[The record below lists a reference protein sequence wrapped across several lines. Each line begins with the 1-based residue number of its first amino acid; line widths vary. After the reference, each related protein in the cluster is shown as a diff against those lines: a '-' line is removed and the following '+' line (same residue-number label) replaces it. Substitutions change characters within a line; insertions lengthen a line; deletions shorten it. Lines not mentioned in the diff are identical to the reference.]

1 MSTRPADVQ
10 HGSLDRLLASR
21 EIAITCG
28 PGGVGKTTIA
38 AATAA
43 MAACHHGG
51 KVLVL
56 TVDPARRLADALG
69 LKGIGNTEHQIPVE
83 LFREAGVT
91 PRGELWAAMLDT
103 QASWDALIE
112 RHAPDRR
119 TRDEILANPL
129 YRNISGR
136 FVQSHDYIAVERL
149 YEIHASGDYDLIIVD
164 TPPSRHALDFLDA
177 PKRMADFFSSRLLRW
192 LIVPYRS
199 RLITAASRPFQQIA
213 DRVLGTQFLTDI
225 SEFFI
230 LFQSMHEGFVERA
243 EAVVRLLGDRRTT
256 FLVVSTLESTP
267 LAEAET
273 FTAELGRRR
282 LHLGAVVLNRTLPD
296 YLRDPTALTAAR
308 ALGERADE
316 IAARLPTDPELTAT
330 VLREVAESFLNFSL
344 VARREAE
351 QRDELAPGSE
361 VVVAAPA
368 MESDIASLAGLLALG
383 ETIWG

>member
-1 MSTRPADVQ
+1 MTIPSPPPRP
-10 HGSLDRLLASR
+10 SLDRLLASK

-28 PGGVGKTTIA
+28 PGGVGKTTVA
-38 AATAA
+38 AATAV

-69 LKGIGNTEHQIPVE
+69 LAGIGNAERRILPE
-83 LFREAGVT
+83 WFKEAGVT

-112 RHAPDRR
+112 RHAPDVR
-119 TRDEILANPL
+119 TREEILRNPL

-136 FVQSHDYIAVERL
+136 FVQSHDYIAMERL
-149 YEIHASGDYDLIIVD
+149 FEIHSTGAYDLIVVD

-177 PKRMADFFSSRLLRW
+177 PRRMAEFFSSRLLRW

-199 RLITAASRPFQQIA
+199 RVITMASRPFQQVA

-230 LFQSMHEGFVERA
+230 LFQSMHAGFIERA
-243 EAVVRLLGDRRTT
+243 EAVVRLLGERRTT
-256 FLVVSTLESTP
+256 FVVVSTLESTP
-267 LAEAET
+267 LAEAEL
-273 FTAELGRRR
+273 FSEELLRRH

-296 YLRDPTALTAAR
+296 YLRDPEALATASALENRAEEVATRLDTDPALTAP
-308 ALGERADE
+308 L
-316 IAARLPTDPELTAT
+316 
-330 VLREVAESFLNFSL
+330 LREVAESFINFSL

-351 QRDELAPGSE
+351 
-361 VVVAAPA
+361 
-368 MESDIASLAGLLALG
+368 
-383 ETIWG
+383 

>member
-1 MSTRPADVQ
+1 VTTGPEAHRP
-10 HGSLDRLLASR
+10 SLDRLLAAK

-28 PGGVGKTTIA
+28 PGGVGKTTVA
-38 AATAA
+38 AAIAA

-51 KVLVL
+51 RVLVV
-56 TVDPARRLADALG
+56 TVDPAKRLADALG
-69 LKGIGNTEHQIPVE
+69 LKGIGNTEHRIEPE
-83 LFREAGVT
+83 LFKEVGVT

-119 TRDEILANPL
+119 TREQILSNPL

-136 FVQSHDYIAVERL
+136 FVQSHDYIAAERL
-149 YEIHASGDYDLIIVD
+149 FEIHSTGQYDLIVVD

-177 PKRMADFFSSRLLRW
+177 PKRMAEFFSSRLLRW

-199 RLITAASRPFQQIA
+199 RLVTLASRPFQQVA
-213 DRVLGTQFLTDI
+213 DRVLGTQFLSDI

-230 LFQSMHEGFVERA
+230 LFQSMHAGFVERA

-256 FLVVSTLESTP
+256 FLVVSTLESSP
-267 LAEAET
+267 LAEAEA
-273 FTAELGRRR
+273 FCDELSRRH
-282 LHLGAVVLNRTLPD
+282 LHLGAVVLNQTLPD
-296 YLRDPTALTAAR
+296 YLRDPGALAVAR

-316 IAARLPTDPELTAT
+316 IAERLPTDPALTAPL
-330 VLREVAESFLNFSL
+330 LREVAESFLNYSL

-351 QRDELAPGSE
+351 QRDELAPAPE
-361 VVVAAPA
+361 VLAAAPA
-368 MESDIASLAGLLALG
+368 METDIASLGGLLALG
-383 ETIWG
+383 ETIWT